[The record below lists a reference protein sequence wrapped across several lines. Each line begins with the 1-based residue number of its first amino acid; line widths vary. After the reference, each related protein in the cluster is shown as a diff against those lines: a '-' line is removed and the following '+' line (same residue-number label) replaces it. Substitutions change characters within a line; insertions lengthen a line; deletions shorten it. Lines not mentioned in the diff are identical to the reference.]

1 MLELYCEDLYFSS
14 KTEEKCPIS
23 EETWQNWFSKW
34 FDTLKPELPFSDIYE
49 VSLRLTDDQEIQE
62 LNSQFRHKNQP
73 TDVLSF
79 ASLELDSPLP
89 PSSESLYL
97 GDVIISVETAT
108 KQAQEQNHSLQFELA
123 WLAVHG
129 FLHLLGWDHPDE
141 ESLKAMLTQQEI
153 LLQLVLKH
161 NYKQSNN

>member
-1 MLELYCEDLYFSS
+1 MLELYFEDLYFT

-23 EETWQNWFSKW
+23 EETWQTWLNKW
-34 FDTLKPELPFSDIYE
+34 FDTLKPELPFSEIYE
-49 VSLRLTDDQEIQE
+49 VSLRLTDDREIQE

-79 ASLELDSPLP
+79 ASLELESPPP
-89 PSSESLYL
+89 PSSEPLYL
-97 GDVIISVETAT
+97 GDVIISVETAI
-108 KQAQEQNHSLQFELA
+108 KQAQEHNHSLNFELA

-161 NYKQSNN
+161 NYKQANN